1 MICSIWQKNYYL
13 NVKSS
18 SFDNPNYIQRYH
30 IIFIKFNSLLPP
42 FFFFFSNWNK
52 ISSKKKLTNVSQS
65 LSNKFDDSTSFL
77 GPPSWVCTNR
87 PMMLDRCNP
96 QPTLLINIATTILI
110 LLITNLLFFEVVLG
124 FSFATIIFFPFQSLT
139 FKQKKKI
146 PPLNQNILKWVLLK
160 LMFWKL
166 KKT

>member
-42 FFFFFSNWNK
+42 FFFFSNWNK

-124 FSFATIIFFPFQSLT
+124 FFFATIIFFPFQVSIT
-139 FKQKKKI
+139 DF
-146 PPLNQNILKWVLLK
+146 
-160 LMFWKL
+160 
-166 KKT
+166 